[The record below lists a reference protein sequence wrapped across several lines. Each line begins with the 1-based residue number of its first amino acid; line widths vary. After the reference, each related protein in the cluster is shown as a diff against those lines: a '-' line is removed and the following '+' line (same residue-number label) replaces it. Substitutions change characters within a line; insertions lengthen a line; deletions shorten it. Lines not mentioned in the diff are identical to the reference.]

1 MNRLLNRLIKKH
13 LSALSDDLGV
23 KNFLIDIKDA
33 FSQQKEEKAFME
45 RTLMLASEEFNQINA
60 SLKANLAVNK
70 ENHRKL
76 EKIVAK
82 QNALFDAS
90 TEAIFSFSNDN
101 VIEKMN
107 QAGIDFLNISLDDYD
122 ENEVYTCDLFMARLA
137 NVAKFNL
144 DIDEIR
150 HNSDARI
157 HGFFESIDNKHYEY
171 YSVPE
176 VIDGEFLGRVWCC
189 RDITNIRK
197 NEALLKHQ
205 ANHDALTDLPNR
217 VMLLDALN
225 HAINLS
231 TRHSTKV
238 GVLFIDLDDFK
249 KINDTAGHH
258 EGDRYLIEFSNRVKS
273 ALKRGD
279 IVGRLGGDEFVV
291 IVEDIQDVLDIIQIN
306 ERILTLCEA
315 PFYIKD
321 KKYYMSCSIGVG
333 ISPDDSVNADDLIRK
348 ADMAMYQAKK
358 SGKNT
363 YHFFDEKL
371 DKIALE
377 SVLLEEQLREA
388 IAKDEFILHFQPK
401 FALNNNQ
408 VCGVEALI
416 RWQKS
421 PEQLIYPDKFIPAAE
436 KNGLIRDITYWLI
449 EKACKTMVSW
459 KNTALYDMPI
469 SLNISALDFADAN
482 FTEQVFSLID
492 QYKIDSSLLEFELTE
507 SIFFDDLVQV
517 QQTVAKLKSRQI
529 KLSIDD
535 FGTGFSSFA
544 YLLDIDIDYLKID
557 RSFVQNVHEHRKSHA
572 IVKSIIDVGINLGVE
587 VVAEGIENELE
598 MDLLAA
604 EGCHIGQGYFISK
617 PLNEAALV
625 KFIEKIS

>member
-33 FSQQKEEKAFME
+33 FNQQKEEKAFME

-60 SLKANLAVNK
+60 SLKANLAANK

-90 TEAIFSFSNDN
+90 TEAIFSFSNEN

-107 QAGIDFLNISLDDYD
+107 QAGIEFLNLSPDDYD
-122 ENEVYTCDLFMARLA
+122 ENEVHTCDLFMARLA

-157 HGFFESIDNKHYEY
+157 HGFFESIDDKYYEY

-176 VIDGEFLGRVWCC
+176 VVDGEFLGRVWCC
-189 RDITNIRK
+189 RDITDIRK

-217 VMLLDALN
+217 IMLLDALN
-225 HAINLS
+225 HAISLS
-231 TRHSTKV
+231 SRHNTKI

-258 EGDRYLIEFSNRVKS
+258 EGDRYLVEFSNRVKS
-273 ALKRGD
+273 ALKSGD

-333 ISPDDSVNADDLIRK
+333 VSPDDSVNADDLIRK

-363 YHFFDEKL
+363 YHFFDKKL

-401 FALNNNQ
+401 FSLNNNQ
-408 VCGVEALI
+408 ICGVEALI

-459 KNTALYDMPI
+459 KNTALCSMPI

-517 QQTVAKLKSRQI
+517 QQTIAKLKSRHI

-557 RSFVQNVHEHRKSHA
+557 RSFVKNVHEHRKSHA

-587 VVAEGIENELE
+587 VVAEGIESELE

-617 PLNEAALV
+617 PINEAALV
-625 KFIEKIS
+625 KFIEQIS